1 MAHRNPIDIGI
12 AGEFLGRSFASGET
26 IAIVLRRT
34 SPATI
39 VQRIVTLGRALQPRY
54 LGLAGA

>member
-1 MAHRNPIDIGI
+1 MPHREPIDIGI
-12 AGEFLGRSFASGET
+12 AREFLGRSFAPSET

-39 VQRIVTLGRALQPRY
+39 VQRIVTLGARASAPY